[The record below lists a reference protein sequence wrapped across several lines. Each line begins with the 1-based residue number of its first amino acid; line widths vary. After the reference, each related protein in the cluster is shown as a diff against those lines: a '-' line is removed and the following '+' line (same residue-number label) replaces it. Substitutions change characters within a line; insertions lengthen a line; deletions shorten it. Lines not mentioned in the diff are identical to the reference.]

1 MTIPTGES
9 EAEHVGR
16 TNNTIAKQQKKSKK
30 DKQSS
35 TTYYTQNQ
43 RMRERKKPLI
53 LFKQN
58 GHDLIIYLLIR
69 PDLSS

>member
-1 MTIPTGES
+1 MIPTGES
-9 EAEHVGR
+9 VAAHVGR
-16 TNNTIAKQQKKSKK
+16 TNNTIVKQNKEQK

-43 RMRERKKPLI
+43 RMRERRETLI
-53 LFKQN
+53 LFIQN

>member
-1 MTIPTGES
+1 VTIPTGES
-9 EAEHVGR
+9 VAAHVGR
-16 TNNTIAKQQKKSKK
+16 TNYTIVKQKKGRK

-35 TTYYTQNQ
+35 TKNYTKNQ
-43 RMRERKKPLI
+43 RMRERKETLI